1 MQKVGKKMLS
11 WIKKFSLILTFLLLV
26 IICSWASPYFLTSEN
41 IWVLLRQIT
50 VIGTIA
56 IGMTFV
62 ILSAGIDLSVG
73 SVVALVSVVSMSAQK
88 FGVPAIILV
97 GIGVGI
103 SAGLFNGLL
112 ITFGKVVPFITTL
125 GMMTIAHGL
134 ALWYSGQGIIH
145 GQLPQFEQ
153 LGNGWINFGLFKVPI
168 PVIIFSI
175 LFLLG
180 WLLLERTIFGKYVK
194 AIGGNTEAA
203 RMSGININ
211 FWLILTYVYCG
222 LMTAVSG
229 LIITSRMN
237 TGSPMVGQYYE
248 LDAIAAVIIGGTNLF
263 GGRGT
268 LTRTLLGVLIL
279 GAVANIMNLLNW
291 PSDVQYTIRGVIILI
306 AVMMQRGS
314 GE

>member
-1 MQKVGKKMLS
+1 MLQ
-11 WIKKFSLILTFLLLV
+11 WFKRISLLLTFVLLV
-26 IICSWASPYFLTSEN
+26 ILCSWASPYFLSSEN

-50 VIGTIA
+50 VIGTIS

-73 SVVALVSVVSMSAQK
+73 SLVALVSVVSMSAQR
-88 FGVPAIILV
+88 FGVPGIIVV
-97 GIGVGI
+97 GIGVGLSVGVI
-103 SAGLFNGLL
+103 NGVL
-112 ITFGKVVPFITTL
+112 ITFGRVVPFITTL

-153 LGNGWINFGLFKVPI
+153 LGNGWINLGLFSIPI
-168 PVIIFSI
+168 PVIIFAV
-175 LFLLG
+175 LFLIG
-180 WLLLERTIFGKYVK
+180 WLLLEKTIFGKYVK
-194 AIGGNTEAA
+194 SIGGNVEAA
-203 RMSGININ
+203 RMSGINIPL
-211 FWLILTYVYCG
+211 WIILTYIYSG
-222 LMTAVSG
+222 LMTGVAG

-248 LDAIAAVIIGGTNLF
+248 LDAIASVIIGGTSLF

-268 LTRTLLGVLIL
+268 LIGTLLGVLIL
-279 GAVANIMNLLNW
+279 GVVANTMNLLNW
-291 PSDVQYTIRGVIILI
+291 ASYVQYTIRGVIILI

-314 GE
+314 QA